1 MPLEQVLDK
10 VRAFE
15 REAHGILAVHEAA
28 PSRLVLLEE
37 TYKKLTALSL
47 RQDDLLRQA
56 LRCIENELYRAAHVM
71 AWAAFMD
78 FLEEK
83 LASDGLAKVRAL
95 RSAWKA
101 SSVEELRDN
110 VVEYQLVDV
119 ARDLGLLGRTE
130 AKALQGLLSKR
141 NECAHPSN
149 YFPGLNETLGYVAE
163 VLNRIGQLNRRH
175 SEAER
180 HCTYGVL
187 HRPVLTRD
195 PRGIFAFIP

>member
-1 MPLEQVLDK
+1 MRLDQVLGRA
-10 VRAFE
+10 RAFE

-28 PSRLVLLEE
+28 PSRLVLLED
-37 TYKKLTALSL
+37 TYRRLTALTL

-56 LRCIENELYRAAHVM
+56 LRCVENELYRAAHVM

-83 LASDGLAKVRAL
+83 LASDGLVKLRSL

-101 SSVEELRDN
+101 SSVEELREN
-110 VVEYQLVDV
+110 VVEHQLIDA
-119 ARDLGLLGRTE
+119 ARDLGLLGKTE

-141 NECAHPSN
+141 NECAHPSS

-163 VLNRIGQLNRRH
+163 VLNRVGQLQPK
-175 SEAER
+175 S
-180 HCTYGVL
+180 L
-187 HRPVLTRD
+187 
-195 PRGIFAFIP
+195 

>member
-1 MPLEQVLDK
+1 MQLADVLGK

-28 PSRLVLLEE
+28 PSRLVLLEG
-37 TYKKLTALSL
+37 TYKKLAILTL

-83 LASDGLAKVRAL
+83 IASDGLLKLRAL
-95 RSAWKA
+95 RPNWKA

-110 VVEYQLVDV
+110 IVEYQLLEA
-119 ARDLGLLGRTE
+119 ARDLSLCGKTE
-130 AKALQGLLSKR
+130 TKALQGLLSKR

-149 YFPGLNETLGYVAE
+149 YFPSMNETLGYVTE
-163 VLNRIGQLNRRH
+163 VLNRIG
-175 SEAER
+175 
-180 HCTYGVL
+180 TL
-187 HRPVLTRD
+187 HPKSL
-195 PRGIFAFIP
+195 